1 MGSGA
6 TPAAGRCSN
15 HWTRRLGRRGVA
27 IAAALM
33 AASCG
38 LFSPDIPPPPRSD
51 TEVIWFKTDRR
62 INDGMLLPA
71 EIIYVTADREVASL
85 IEIGPGAWFDSPE
98 RDKWPH
104 KTPLMF
110 RNGQDLRYRLA
121 EKPPETHSVVVFFS
135 FFGVEAPEVQQV
147 ILGPDEGREAVIW
160 IGAHAVYH

>member
-1 MGSGA
+1 ME
-6 TPAAGRCSN
+6 PAAARRAVPPAR
-15 HWTRRLGRRGVA
+15 RRLRRGLA
-27 IAAALM
+27 LAAALT

-38 LFSPDIPPPPRSD
+38 LFSPNVPPPPRSD

-85 IEIGPGAWFDSPE
+85 TAIGPDAWFDSPE

-110 RNGQDLRYRLA
+110 RNGQDLRYRLR

-135 FFGVEAPEVQQV
+135 FYGVDAPEVQQV